1 MHNDMA
7 RLEEWTVT
15 GDWELRVDGPSAIVE
30 GQEVK

>member
-15 GDWELRVDGPSAIVE
+15 ADWELRVDGPSVIVE